1 MGRGGGMEVERGN
14 GSEEGEWRWGGEME
28 VRRGNGRGGGWG
40 G

>member
-14 GSEEGEWRWGGEME
+14 GSEEGPGME
-28 VRRGNGRGGGWG
+28 VGRGNGSEEGEWERGWG